1 MFYFLGFGLHRGVSP
16 VMPAPTAQT
25 FQLTFARERNHCPLA
40 PQSLAR
46 CALALFT
53 PLSWPWTD
61 PRPPSETC
69 WCTGAEGSSDGR
81 PFRSLTFPV
90 YPSTAAPIDPEDTR
104 SLTLQ
109 SCLIIHRGRGQ
120 GPADVRETKSYL
132 AILIELLNSKYMA
145 LKTRRKRR
153 FIFFIVGILSE
164 FGWQMFMIP
173 NETNAN
179 VNMKSLKG
187 IILHP
192 AESTFL

>member
-40 PQSLAR
+40 PQSLTR
-46 CALALFT
+46 LALLT

-69 WCTGAEGSSDGR
+69 WCTGVEGSSDGR

-90 YPSTAAPIDPEDTR
+90 YPSTAAPIDPENMR
-104 SLTLQ
+104 SLTDVAVVFYNT
-109 SCLIIHRGRGQ
+109 Q

-132 AILIELLNSKYMA
+132 AILIKLLNSKYMT
-145 LKTRRKRR
+145 LKTWRKRQ
-153 FIFFIVGILSE
+153 FIFFFIWYFERI
-164 FGWQMFMIP
+164 WM
-173 NETNAN
+173 TNVYDTKRN
-179 VNMKSLKG
+179 KCKRQYEISK
-187 IILHP
+187 IILHS

>member
-46 CALALFT
+46 CALALLT

-61 PRPPSETC
+61 PRPPSETG

-90 YPSTAAPIDPEDTR
+90 YPSTAAPIDPEDMR
-104 SLTLQ
+104 SLTDVAVV
-109 SCLIIHRGRGQ
+109 SHNTQ

-132 AILIELLNSKYMA
+132 VIFIGLLNSKIYDT
-145 LKTRRKRR
+145 KNT
-153 FIFFIVGILSE
+153 
-164 FGWQMFMIP
+164 P
-173 NETNAN
+173 
-179 VNMKSLKG
+179 
-187 IILHP
+187 
-192 AESTFL
+192 

>member
-46 CALALFT
+46 CALALLT

-61 PRPPSETC
+61 PRPPSESG
-69 WCTGAEGSSDGR
+69 WCTGAEGSSDAR

-104 SLTLQ
+104 SLTDVAVVSHNTQRSCWREGDEISSCNTYRITKLQ
-109 SCLIIHRGRGQ
+109 IYY
-120 GPADVRETKSYL
+120 TK
-132 AILIELLNSKYMA
+132 N
-145 LKTRRKRR
+145 T
-153 FIFFIVGILSE
+153 
-164 FGWQMFMIP
+164 P
-173 NETNAN
+173 
-179 VNMKSLKG
+179 
-187 IILHP
+187 
-192 AESTFL
+192 